1 MSYLDYPVLKQK
13 ISLLP
18 DKPGSYQM
26 KDEQGNI
33 IYVGKAKSLL
43 KRVKQY
49 FVRPQTGK
57 VFRMVQEIRDFDIIE
72 TSSEKEA
79 LLLEISLIHKYY
91 PKYNIMLMDDK
102 MYPYIALKKS
112 GDPFLRITRSDKEKG
127 YRYRLDE

>member
-72 TSSEKEA
+72 T
-79 LLLEISLIHKYY
+79 
-91 PKYNIMLMDDK
+91 
-102 MYPYIALKKS
+102 
-112 GDPFLRITRSDKEKG
+112 
-127 YRYRLDE
+127 